1 MRLKPI
7 YSMTG
12 YGQNSAQ
19 LSTGAKIHI
28 ELRSVNSR
36 FLDIAFRLPEELR
49 GAEAA
54 MRQSITQTLRRGKID
69 CRAVFEAPQS
79 APALPDASAAAPLL
93 AFDTALRAL
102 APHLTPLSVGE
113 VLRFI
118 GSAQEDHADAAEIA
132 QVASLA
138 TRAGPGRAGRGAR
151 SRGRPSAHP
160 VARSHRTDWSTCRPG
175 TRDRAPRRG
184 APTSAV
190 HRPLGR
196 SAGGL
201 DRRGDQRRNA
211 QRPSPARAAS
221 FAIRIDVAEE
231 LDRLQA
237 HLQTLRDLLAQGGE
251 LGKRLDFLIQELHR
265 EANTLG
271 SKSAALELSEI
282 ALELKVLI
290 EQMRE
295 QVQNIE

>member
-1 MRLKPI
+1 
-7 YSMTG
+7 MTG

-49 GAEAA
+49 GTEAA
-54 MRQSITQTLRRGKID
+54 LRQAITQTLRRGKID
-69 CRAVFEAPQS
+69 CRAIFEAPQG

-93 AFDTALRAL
+93 AFDAALRAL
-102 APHLTPLSVGE
+102 APHLSPLSVGD

-118 GSAQEDHADAAEIA
+118 GSAQEEHADAAEIA
-132 QVASLA
+132 QVAAQSIDEALA
-138 TRAGPGRAGRGAR
+138 ALVAARALEGERLRALLLGRVEQIAQHAAR
-151 SRGRPSAHP
+151 
-160 VARSHRTDWSTCRPG
+160 AREIVPQAVERQQARFTARWEEALAALTG
-175 TRDRAPRRG
+175 VE
-184 APTSAV
+184 TSAET
-190 HRPLGR
+190 LN
-196 SAGGL
+196 
-201 DRRGDQRRNA
+201 DRRLQE
-211 QRPSPARAAS
+211 AAS
-221 FAIRIDVAEE
+221 FALRIDVAEE
-231 LDRLQA
+231 LDRLEA
-237 HLQTLRDLLAQGGE
+237 HLQTLRELLAQGGE

>member
-1 MRLKPI
+1 
-7 YSMTG
+7 MTG
-12 YGQNSAQ
+12 YGQKSVQ
-19 LSTGAKIHI
+19 LPDGAKVHI

-49 GAEAA
+49 GCEAA
-54 MRQSITQTLRRGKID
+54 MRQTLTQGLRRGKIE
-69 CRAVFEAPQS
+69 CRAVFEAPP
-79 APALPDASAAAPLL
+79 ATLALPDAAAAAPLL
-93 AFDTALRAL
+93 AAEAALRAL

-113 VLRFI
+113 VLRLV
-118 GSAQEDHADAAEIA
+118 GSAQQAQTDAAELAQAAQTALEQALAVLTEARATEGERLRALLLERIEQIA
-132 QVASLA
+132 RHAA
-138 TRAGPGRAGRGAR
+138 RAREIVPLVVQRQQARFIARWEEALRA
-151 SRGRPSAHP
+151 
-160 VARSHRTDWSTCRPG
+160 
-175 TRDRAPRRG
+175 
-184 APTSAV
+184 
-190 HRPLGR
+190 L
-196 SAGGL
+196 SAGEISAETL
-201 DRRGDQRRNA
+201 HDRRLQE
-211 QRPSPARAAS
+211 AAS

-237 HLQTLRDLLAQGGE
+237 HLQTLRELLDQGGE